1 MGRPREASV
10 RFARSAPWVSTVAPV
25 EFQHLGES
33 ERRRHPRHSMACH
46 CWIDADQLTVL
57 GPTQDIGVGGLFVRT
72 AVTLDHGTLVDIT
85 LRAGDEPETL
95 AARAVVARAV
105 PVRPGYCHGLGL
117 EFVKIHQ
124 GQRLL
129 RALLDR
135 TTPAAIGAA
144 LHGEWQRP

>member
-1 MGRPREASV
+1 
-10 RFARSAPWVSTVAPV
+10 
-25 EFQHLGES
+25 
-33 ERRRHPRHSMACH
+33 MACH
-46 CWIDADQLTVL
+46 CWIDADELTVL

-72 AVTLDHGTLVDIT
+72 AVPLDHGTLVDIM

-105 PVRPGYCHGLGL
+105 PVRSGYCHGLGL

-129 RALLDR
+129 RALLEG
-135 TTPAAIGAA
+135 TTPAAISLIDAA
-144 LHGEWQRP
+144 VSGE